1 MTAETTIASTCVS
14 LAGIGMSSSATGVIS
29 TLTSAYSGLVGD
41 ADRDAARA
49 AFFASAAAFF
59 SAAAASAAA
68 FFAAAAA
75 SASAFFSAAAA
86 SSWAFFSAAA
96 ASSWR
101 FFSAAAASSLAFLAL
116 AKAAFCLSSAAAAA
130 AACCSSASRSSI
142 SSVLGVGLMVIV
154 TAERGGIENQRTRDE
169 RSLCTGGRRALA
181 TACGAGSR
189 SSGRV
194 SISKERTGI
203 HRKESKVCEPHLY
216 CDTAWRYNA
225 DTTHA
230 WLMRGSERQF
240 DKLPSVYSKRFSLSA
255 KPSIRY
261 GQLACS
267 ARRRCAALISSQV
280 TERSLPFVPVFEASS
295 VGASACDMVCDHCDG
310 GERNQRLVRLGRS
323 EKERRSDSVRA
334 GRTRS
339 GAGGGGAPGAGSRF
353 SRRRAGGPPA
363 CG

>member
-1 MTAETTIASTCVS
+1 MATLRCIGSLSLMTEVPSASTAETQRTMTAETTIASTCVS

-41 ADRDAARA
+41 ADCDAARA

-101 FFSAAAASSLAFLAL
+101 FFSAAAASSLAFFAL

-181 TACGAGSR
+181 NACGAGSR
-189 SSGRV
+189 SSD
-194 SISKERTGI
+194 ERADGHTMEVIEGATSAPRMRYGVEI
-203 HRKESKVCEPHLY
+203 QR
-216 CDTAWRYNA
+216 RYNA
-225 DTTHA
+225 CVAHA
-230 WLMRGSERQF
+230 WLR
-240 DKLPSVYSKRFSLSA
+240 A
-255 KPSIRY
+255 SIR
-261 GQLACS
+261 QIAQCLFQAFLTLS
-267 ARRRCAALISSQV
+267 
-280 TERSLPFVPVFEASS
+280 
-295 VGASACDMVCDHCDG
+295 
-310 GERNQRLVRLGRS
+310 
-323 EKERRSDSVRA
+323 
-334 GRTRS
+334 
-339 GAGGGGAPGAGSRF
+339 
-353 SRRRAGGPPA
+353 
-363 CG
+363 